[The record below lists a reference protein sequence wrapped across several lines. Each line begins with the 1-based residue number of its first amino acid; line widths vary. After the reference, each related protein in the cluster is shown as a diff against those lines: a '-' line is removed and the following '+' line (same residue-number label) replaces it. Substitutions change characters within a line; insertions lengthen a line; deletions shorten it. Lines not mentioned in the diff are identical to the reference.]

1 MKIQDTPPLHL
12 TYCLNIHPG
21 ETWAE
26 NFAAIREDA
35 RRVRDAVCGEAVPFG
50 LGLRLGDQASRELA
64 GPASPAGRPQAAADF
79 RKFLQENNLY
89 VFTINGFPYGAFH
102 RTTVKENVYAPDW
115 RAPQRVEYT
124 IRLADILAALLP
136 EGVPGSISTV
146 PGSYKP
152 WIRSEADVKAMT
164 DNLAAVADHLR
175 RLGEETGRDIC
186 LALEP
191 EPDCYVET
199 TDEVIALFN
208 GPLARYGQG
217 VRDHLGICLD
227 TAHAAVEFED
237 PADAASRLLKAGIR
251 IAKVQLSAAMRVKGT
266 GAFTGGVSEKAP
278 VPFAHVREKLREFCD
293 EVYLHQTRV
302 RHGDRIF
309 SYPDLPAALE
319 ECAKPASPA
328 RLPTGGGQAG
338 RPQAGESEEWRVHF
352 HVPLFFEEFEGL
364 ESTSDLLTG
373 DFAALLREGITE
385 HLEIETYTFNVLP
398 DSVRPPDLP
407 AAIAKEYQWMLTNCG
422 FSASHR

>member
-50 LGLRLGDQASRELA
+50 LGLRLSDQASRELA
-64 GPASPAGRPQAAADF
+64 KPQAGADF

-102 RTTVKENVYAPDW
+102 GTTVKENVYAPDW
-115 RAPQRVEYT
+115 RAPQRLEYT

-152 WIRSEADVKAMT
+152 WIRSEGDVKAMA

-175 RLGEETGRDIC
+175 RLAEETGRDIR

-199 TDEVIALFN
+199 TDEAIALFN

-266 GAFTGGVSEKAP
+266 GVFSDAEKTP
-278 VPFAHVREKLREFCD
+278 VPFKLRELREFCD
-293 EVYLHQTRV
+293 EVYLHQTKV
-302 RHGDRIF
+302 RRGERIF

-319 ECAKPASPA
+319 ECAK
-328 RLPTGGGQAG
+328 
-338 RPQAGESEEWRVHF
+338 PQAGESEEWRVHF
-352 HVPLFFEEFEGL
+352 HVPLFFEQFEGL
-364 ESTSDLLTG
+364 ESTSDLLRG
-373 DFAALLREGITE
+373 DFANMLREGLTE

-407 AAIAKEYQWMLTNCG
+407 AAIAKEYQWVLTNCG
-422 FSASHR
+422 FCSSHR